1 VVKLIQSRPKDY
13 RLDNPLR
20 LRFTHD
26 APGGA
31 RTEEQ
36 LFMRIEMLVELL
48 S

>member
-1 VVKLIQSRPKDY
+1 
-13 RLDNPLR
+13 LR

-26 APGGA
+26 A

-36 LFMRIEMLVELL
+36 LFTRIEMLVELL